1 MKRKDNNMENFV
13 YALGKQENL
22 KIERFHICT
31 WLLKKETF
39 ITEYGLEINRGALK
53 SLDIQ
58 IVLPITEDITNSNF
72 RCLFENITNTKN
84 CRFIFNSDIERISPI
99 NGNPSFGSR
108 IEFKNDRKITAIP
121 LSLGDNVNYDD
132 KHKSIHLE
140 LDLSDDQISETIYV
154 RFYIKTSKPSFAFEV
169 KEITRKKIIYDVRVN
184 ECRTAPDTVINLQ
197 SRQYKTIPITKCFC
211 FHIIPNSYNIEF
223 VESEKL
229 KTIRSLEQAGF
240 SNYLGDIASK
250 ENITLKEHE
259 FNIVFCKK
267 DNLQNYSFF
276 SVFSKEF
283 IGDSQIT
290 LALAANILCGLLFA
304 AGGLHKQTS
313 DFTIPYISRISTEHW
328 IALGILIVMIVYLIA
343 QILKSKK

>member
-1 MKRKDNNMENFV
+1 MDNYVFV
-13 YALGKQENL
+13 LGKQDNIIL
-22 KIERFHICT
+22 ERFHICT
-31 WLLKKETF
+31 WLLKNDAY
-39 ITEYGLEINRGALK
+39 ITEYGLEIKRGLMK
-53 SLDIQ
+53 KLDIQ
-58 IVLPITEDITNSNF
+58 IVLPITEDIDKSNF
-72 RCLFENITNTKN
+72 RCLFDNITNTKN
-84 CRFIFNSDIERISPI
+84 CRFIFNSDIDRISPI
-99 NGNPSFGSR
+99 NGNPAFGSR
-108 IEFKNDRKITAIP
+108 IEFKNDRKITALP
-121 LSLGDNVNYDD
+121 LKLDDNVKYDRD
-132 KHKSIHLE
+132 HKSVNLI
-140 LDLSDDQISETIYV
+140 LDTSNEQISETIYV
-154 RFYIKTSKPSFAFEV
+154 RFYIKTSKPSFAFEA
-169 KEITRKKIIYDVRVN
+169 KEITRKKITYDVRVN
-184 ECRTAPDTVINLQ
+184 ECRTAPESVIFFQNK
-197 SRQYKTIPITKCFC
+197 QYKTIPINKCFC
-211 FHIIPNSYNIEF
+211 FHIIPNSYSIDF